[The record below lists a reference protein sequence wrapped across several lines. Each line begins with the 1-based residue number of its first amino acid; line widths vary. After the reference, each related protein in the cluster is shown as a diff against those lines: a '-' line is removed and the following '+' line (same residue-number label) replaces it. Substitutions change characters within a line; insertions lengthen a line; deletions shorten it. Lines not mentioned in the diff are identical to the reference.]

1 MIEEYW
7 EHFFILGAAFTLFA
21 CRLMAAMF
29 SSAENVMVMLNGV
42 ESEDS
47 MNEMKV
53 MWFQRVWNKI

>member
-1 MIEEYW
+1 
-7 EHFFILGAAFTLFA
+7 
-21 CRLMAAMF
+21 MAAMF